1 MKLEKV
7 SDTDRELLA
16 MRGKWIT
23 LAVEFLNSDE
33 DMAEIKGITGD
44 VENTY
49 RNLKSAI
56 RRRKMPIT
64 VMRRKDRLF
73 LVRSE

>member
-16 MRGKWIT
+16 MRGKWIP
-23 LAVEFLNSDE
+23 LVNEFLNSDE

-44 VENTY
+44 IENAY

-64 VMRRKDRLF
+64 VMRRKDRIF